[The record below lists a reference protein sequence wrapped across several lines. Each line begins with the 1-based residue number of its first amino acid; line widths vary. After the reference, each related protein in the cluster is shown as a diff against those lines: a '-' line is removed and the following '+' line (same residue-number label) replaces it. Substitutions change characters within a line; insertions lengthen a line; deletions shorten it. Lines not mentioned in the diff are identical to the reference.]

1 MKIVINKETCIGC
14 GTCAAIC
21 PDVFEIG
28 SDGKAGVKAADFAG
42 KEALISQAKD
52 ACAVQAITVE

>member
-1 MKIVINKETCIGC
+1 MKITINKETCIGC

-21 PDVFEIG
+21 LDVFEIG
-28 SDGKAGVKAADFAG
+28 ADGKAQVKSGDFTG

-52 ACAVQAITVE
+52 ACAVQAITIE